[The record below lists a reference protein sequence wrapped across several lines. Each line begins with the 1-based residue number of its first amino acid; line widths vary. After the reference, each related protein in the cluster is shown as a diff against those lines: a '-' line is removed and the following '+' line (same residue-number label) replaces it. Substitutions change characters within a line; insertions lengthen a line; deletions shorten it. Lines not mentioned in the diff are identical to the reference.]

1 MKGRLQL
8 PMYTAAALVAANPLL
23 LEGEVVYE
31 SDTRKKKVG
40 DGVNKWN
47 DLAYDAGGGDN
58 INTTPLGS
66 IAWLLVDIAPEGY
79 EPLWDGHTI
88 TRAQYPDFFAKLV
101 DTNKLP
107 TLTSASYDSRVASYG
122 SCASFVKVNSDTVRL
137 PRLLTYMRAGG
148 VLGNEYNDQIV
159 NITGVLGNALM
170 DSASG
175 SGAFRTS
182 TDTSGAGGGQGAN
195 LYKKKATFDASNV
208 VRTGSEVQPK
218 SFSARPFLK
227 CADVSRPL
235 TEEQTSEIKAQIANK
250 ANSDLSNVTLAKLL
264 STSGYYKAPDGLL
277 IQWGYATTNSATP
290 TVYFPT
296 SFYVTP
302 FIVIGSIKYSASNP
316 PKTFSVSTT
325 GMYTSY
331 ATFLKNFS
339 TEGDTNSAVSEPFY
353 WIAIGRWK

>member
-1 MKGRLQL
+1 
-8 PMYTAAALVAANPLL
+8 MYTAVALTAKNPVLL
-23 LEGEVVYE
+23 KGEVVYE
-31 SDTRKKKVG
+31 ESTGRHKVG
-40 DGVNKWN
+40 DGVTAWN
-47 DLAYDAGGGDN
+47 NLAYEAGGEQSPGSDN
-58 INTTPLGS
+58 IYAAPLGS

-107 TLTSASYDSRVASYG
+107 TLTSASYASTVSNYG
-122 SCASFVKVNSDTVRL
+122 SCASFVKVNSNTVKL
-137 PRLLTYMRAGG
+137 PTLLTYMRAGS

-170 DSASG
+170 DVASG

-182 TDTSGAGGGQGAN
+182 TDISGAGGGQGAN

-235 TEEQTSEIKAQIANK
+235 TEEQTLEIKAQIANK
-250 ANSDLSNVTLAKLL
+250 ASSDLSNVTLTKSLL
-264 STSGYYKAPDGLL
+264 TSGYYKAPDGLL
-277 IQWGYATTNSATP
+277 IQWGCASANSSTP

-296 SFYVTP
+296 SFYVAP
-302 FIVIGSIKYSASNP
+302 FAVIGNIKYPNSSPAKIFTVSATSMTATYVQFL
-316 PKTFSVSTT
+316 KTF
-325 GMYTSY
+325 
-331 ATFLKNFS
+331 AE
-339 TEGDTNSAVSEPFY
+339 EGHTDRAISEPIY